1 MFKNSSK
8 ICQCI
13 EQPNAKSQCFVH
25 PAKSKY
31 IIQVNCVE
39 GLPIEMDCLSE
50 RSELWALHFGKGKLF
65 GMCTD
70 NPNVERPQ
78 SDPSWVRTP
87 VLVAVT

>member
-1 MFKNSSK
+1 MFKKSSK

-25 PAKSKY
+25 PAKYKY

-39 GLPIEMDCLSE
+39 GLPIEMDRLSE
-50 RSELWALHFGKGKLF
+50 KSELWTLHFEKATIF

-70 NPNVERPQ
+70 NIHTEKPQ

-87 VLVAVT
+87 VIIAEM